1 MQVCLCTDTD
11 HNWHNL
17 LSNGS
22 GVRFWACLCQHA
34 GPRCIS
40 GRLYAVVL
48 EYFIRFHDGLPGA
61 YYVVSQFQREDPDA
75 THLNQFYHVE
85 CELLGDM
92 NVAISIAEGYIA
104 HLTRVMLKQH
114 SSIIL
119 NTAGTLSHAQELLK
133 NLEKPLPRV
142 TLDQSHSHYA
152 FLWLPWMGS
161 GGTTAVWQEA
171 NSKGRKSSNWKVWR
185 CCLADRNG
193 PSWCALLPSICWRL
207 GQEQSQGSW
216 PSHRV
221 RGDSRAWGT
230 SFYTWNGTRGLTAPC
245 CTRGLLQMVHQHAPS
260 HPSSYKRMGMG
271 TERYLCWLL
280 QQNDVRDMQIIPR
293 LKAKKFLP

>member
-1 MQVCLCTDTD
+1 MPRTTEELRKTPSKS
-11 HNWHNL
+11 NL
-17 LSNGS
+17 GS
-22 GVRFWACLCQHA
+22 
-34 GPRCIS
+34 
-40 GRLYAVVL
+40 
-48 EYFIRFHDGLPGA
+48 
-61 YYVVSQFQREDPDA
+61 
-75 THLNQFYHVE
+75 
-85 CELLGDM
+85 
-92 NVAISIAEGYIA
+92 
-104 HLTRVMLKQH
+104 
-114 SSIIL
+114 
-119 NTAGTLSHAQELLK
+119 
-133 NLEKPLPRV
+133 
-142 TLDQSHSHYA
+142 SHSHYA

-260 HPSSYKRMGMG
+260 HPSSYKRMGYGHREIPMLASAAKWCQG
-271 TERYLCWLL
+271 YANHTQTESQKVLALNGIYLPSNVISCA
-280 QQNDVRDMQIIPR
+280 RI
-293 LKAKKFLP
+293 F